1 MLIYLKETDYVEN
14 WLNEGTVPINLAS
27 YYRDQERNG
36 NRTPDKNFQIT
47 IEGDDIKPG
56 IKIIVDGILYKA
68 PGSGK
73 TTINVKEING
83 DEVLGRNITYTQAY
97 EDGLVLSMC
106 TELSLDIMKRF
117 KDKKAVIQ
125 ILDLEK
131 LKESFDRQI
140 GLISQDG
147 LCNYTEMDERN
158 HFLKHVSDSW
168 QKEYRWFWRGF
179 DKEVNVVVPKGVARE
194 VTYKLSSN

>member
-1 MLIYLKETDYVEN
+1 MFIYLKEKCFVEN

-36 NRTPDKNFQIT
+36 NRTPDENLQIT
-47 IEGDDIKPG
+47 IKGHEVKPG
-56 IKIIVDGILYKA
+56 IKNVVDQVIHNPSGLGQTIING
-68 PGSGK
+68 
-73 TTINVKEING
+73 NVISG
-83 DEVLGRNITYTQAY
+83 DEVLGRNITYTQTY

-140 GLISQDG
+140 GIISQEG
-147 LCNYTEMDERN
+147 LCNYTKMDERT

-168 QKEYRWFWRGF
+168 QKEYRWFWRGLE
-179 DKEVNVVVPKGVARE
+179 KEVNVAVPKGVARD
-194 VTYKLSSN
+194 VTFKLI